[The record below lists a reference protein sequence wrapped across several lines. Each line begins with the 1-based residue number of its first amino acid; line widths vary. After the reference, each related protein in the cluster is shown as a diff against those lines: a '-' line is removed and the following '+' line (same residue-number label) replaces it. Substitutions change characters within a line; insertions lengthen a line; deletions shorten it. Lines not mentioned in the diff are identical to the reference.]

1 LRKRPELRYGSWT
14 TKESRVSSE
23 PDRLLGILEAHGA
36 ELHALLTRLTL
47 RAGVAADLLQD
58 LFIKLAGAEGFH
70 QAQNPK
76 AYVFRTAVHLAF
88 DWRRKQR
95 ACEHLTTDPAA
106 VADSPLEQLID
117 AEELEQVLDAMQS
130 LSPLAQQVVAL
141 RYLQHEEY
149 AAIADQIGKTEHQA
163 RAICSKAIGELRGM
177 LQPAPAREPE
187 KRGARP

>member
-1 LRKRPELRYGSWT
+1 
-14 TKESRVSSE
+14 VSSE

-47 RAGVAADLLQD
+47 RTGVAADLLQD
-58 LFIKLAGAEGFH
+58 LFLKLNNADGFR

-88 DWRRKQR
+88 DWRRSQR
-95 ACEHLTTDPAA
+95 QCEHLTTEPAA
-106 VADSPLEQLID
+106 VADSPLDQLID
-117 AEELEQVLDAMQS
+117 AEELEQVLDAIQH
-130 LSPLAQQVVAL
+130 LSPLSQQVVVL

-149 AAIADQIGKTEHQA
+149 AAIADQVGKTEHQV
-163 RAICSKAIGELRGM
+163 RAVCAKAIGQLRTL
-177 LQPAPAREPE
+177 LQSAPGEAE